1 MITDLIQ
8 RLGIEIAVAQARL
21 ELGQDVAEMEYGPID
36 AALLKLFCE
45 QGVDYVLPGT
55 LLAATVNARI
65 AWLRFVLAVVKA
77 VGG

>member
-1 MITDLIQ
+1 MLTSLIE
-8 RLGIEIAVAQARL
+8 RLEIEIAIAQARL

-36 AALLKLFCE
+36 AALLKLFYE

-65 AWLRFVLAVVKA
+65 AWLRFVLAVARA